1 MPRVYPSKSAE
12 NSWKDTLQKQGRCW
26 KILLSRR
33 QIDDRILMHWCKWAQ
48 SHLERLPPKAVVSL
62 VDLSFNQISAVGLE
76 VLLQTLSDADVPVE
90 EMSLHHNVLNDAA
103 ANQLAQYLQRSQYTL
118 YELHLS
124 HNQISELGARSLL
137 ESAVKALQS
146 PSELLCG
153 SRPTVRYPCDR
164 QGQLVP
170 LFLRLSNNRIG
181 FGRSSKWV
189 QDFLESMEHELL
201 TTRRQVSQTVS
212 DDPWGSLAPRE
223 AKLFCEAL
231 GGFGCNQSRCTQMHP
246 ELPGLP
252 PGPAVHLPMFD
263 QQDVCRELRQ
273 GPREGHDRGF
283 DRRHGRPGRERG
295 DRRHGPMDGSRV
307 GPALTRS
314 VEQVDLLDLDW
325 EAPAV
330 AAAPDQGYGTVTNS
344 THGTSD
350 KGTATLLEDLTLSEG
365 SEVVL
370 QAGNV
375 VKVLYEGSEDLDDE
389 GYLFVSI
396 QDWEGWIPANVV
408 QW

>member
-33 QIDDRILMHWCKWAQ
+33 QIDDRMLMHWCKWAQ

-90 EMSLHHNVLNDAA
+90 EISLHHNVLNDAA
-103 ANQLAQYLQRSQYTL
+103 ASQLAQYLQRSPYTL

-189 QDFLESMEHELL
+189 QSFLESMEHELL
-201 TTRRQVSQTVS
+201 TTRRQVSQSVS
-212 DDPWGSLAPRE
+212 DDPWGSLAPRPE

-231 GGFGCNQSRCTQMHP
+231 GGFGCHKSRCTQMHP

-263 QQDVCRELRQ
+263 QQDARRELRQ
-273 GPREGHDRGF
+273 GPTRD
-283 DRRHGRPGRERG
+283 RPGRRERG
-295 DRRHGPMDGSRV
+295 FHQRHPPDERTTASTAV
-307 GPALTRS
+307 PALTRS
-314 VEQVDLLDLDW
+314 VEQVDLLDLDL
-325 EAPAV
+325 EQPPAAQGSGMAPN
-330 AAAPDQGYGTVTNS
+330 PIGTTEQS
-344 THGTSD
+344 AW
-350 KGTATLLEDLTLSEG
+350 TATLLEDLTVSEG
-365 SEVVL
+365 PEVVL
-370 QAGNV
+370 HAGNV

-408 QW
+408 QR